1 MDATDLRLDGNAVAG
16 LLGEVF
22 AAEMTSALETCDGCG
37 ATHALGAVHV
47 YAQAPGVVMRCPD
60 CEAILICITRIR
72 GRLLVDASGVRVI
85 ELEAPGS

>member
-37 ATHALGAVHV
+37 ATHALGAVHRFLERRTTNPFPIYV
-47 YAQAPGVVMRCPD
+47 TARSHVACLTNIV
-60 CEAILICITRIR
+60 LR
-72 GRLLVDASGVRVI
+72 GA
-85 ELEAPGS
+85 A